1 MTRRP
6 PRSTRTDTLFPYTT
20 RFRSRD
26 DGFGKHRAD
35 REFHRHHRAGDSV
48 APFGFGLGA
57 LGVDLAGERQRVRLQ
72 RGDRID
78 EIEPAMLA
86 VARGDAEAGDDHRVV
101 GVEIGAHPGI
111 YLARSPLQTSPPPR
125 LDPRS
130 GGEGKGGAF
139 RV

>member
-1 MTRRP
+1 MRI
-6 PRSTRTDTLFPYTT
+6 SDWSSDVCSSDL
-20 RFRSRD
+20 
-26 DGFGKHRAD
+26 
-35 REFHRHHRAGDSV
+35 AGDSV

-101 GVEIGAHPGI
+101 GVEIGEHRGI
-111 YLARSPLQTSPPPR
+111 DLDIARLETEPQDRKSTR
-125 LDPRS
+125 LNS
-130 GGEGKGGAF
+130 SH
-139 RV
+139 